1 MEGFLILLVIGVGI
15 YIAIRVVN
23 ANAAKEAL
31 RLKRVAADAFL
42 NNLTET
48 KTLPEISVS
57 IVLKKGETG
66 VLQEQSNLFETRAQ
80 RLYGGGGTRIGK
92 IYVGGGAS
100 ESVQRLRRIDSGT
113 LVLTNQRLVFDGGS
127 QNRATNL
134 ADVLSASTWQ
144 DAIEISSSRR
154 QKSQVYSVSNPTIWA
169 SMIQNLANGNISVRQ
184 QIKAS

>member
-1 MEGFLILLVIGVGI
+1 MEAFLILLVIGVCI
-15 YIAIRVVN
+15 YIAIRILN

-31 RLKRVAADAFL
+31 RVKRLEADAFL
-42 NNLTET
+42 NNLAET

-66 VLQEQSNLFETRAQ
+66 ILQEQSNLFETRAQ
-80 RLYGGGGTRIGK
+80 RLYGGAGTRIEK

-100 ESVQRLRRIDSGT
+100 ESVQRLRQIDSGT

-134 ADVLSASTWQ
+134 GDILSASAWQ

-154 QKSQVYSVSNPTIWA
+154 QKSQVYSVSNPIIWA
-169 SMIQNLANGNISVRQ
+169 SMIQNLAKGIISVTQ
-184 QIKAS
+184 QVKAG